1 LADNIAWLSGLITTH
16 DLDFGDLAE
25 KSPEMAENYSFNSQ
39 IIEGELIFDYKISQG
54 VCHSFSASKL
64 MERIGIQV
72 EEE

>member
-1 LADNIAWLSGLITTH
+1 
-16 DLDFGDLAE
+16 GDLAE